1 MIKTMKKIT
10 LTCKDSGKFFHD
22 CDDCKYY
29 DSCNYFDKNK
39 QQWADMKKR
48 NLTNKKIRK
57 ASTLELIFRM
67 NCLHTENDRRPEDAG
82 IPLTDIWEANA
93 IVKEL
98 RRRLG
103 RLGIVYAMLKEDKN
117 E

>member
-1 MIKTMKKIT
+1 MKRIT

-22 CDDCKYY
+22 CEDCEHY
-29 DSCNYFDKNK
+29 DGCDYFQKNK
-39 QQWADMKKR
+39 QLEVDMKKR
-48 NLTNKKIRK
+48 NLTNKKICK
-57 ASTLELIFRM
+57 ASMLELIFKM

-103 RLGIVYAMLKEDKN
+103 RLGIVYVTLKEDKN
-117 E
+117 ERN